1 MAAPIETGTMASP
14 EHYSSRILNHL
25 GLVSAMVD
33 ELGIVDWIDQILPKN
48 QEKQMVSYGQAVKA
62 MLLNGLGFNQRTL
75 YLTPHFFQDKPV
87 GRLLGEGIEAQ
98 PLNDDL
104 LGRTLDA
111 IFTYGPTALYSQLAV
126 HSVFHLGLL
135 CRFGHLDATSVH
147 VDGRYNIVMQPR
159 LRIAR
164 SFISRPAIAGI
175 TART

>member
-75 YLTPHFFQDKPV
+75 YLTPHFF
-87 GRLLGEGIEAQ
+87 
-98 PLNDDL
+98 DL
-104 LGRTLDA
+104 
-111 IFTYGPTALYSQLAV
+111 YG
-126 HSVFHLGLL
+126 
-135 CRFGHLDATSVH
+135 
-147 VDGRYNIVMQPR
+147 
-159 LRIAR
+159 
-164 SFISRPAIAGI
+164 
-175 TART
+175 